1 MAITNEQAANFSGQ
15 PADPFLETIALHGGT
30 SPDPTT
36 GAMLTPI
43 YQTTTYRQPAVGEH
57 KGYTYSRSGNPTV
70 TALEGRLAAIEGAE
84 FATAYVTGLAATT
97 VLCLALLKAGDR
109 VVLSQ
114 AVYGGTVRLLKQVLA
129 PFGVESD
136 FIDTSDADALARALR
151 EPAQFVFI
159 ETPANPTLK
168 LTDIELAAKLAKEA
182 GALLVVD
189 NTLLTPALQRPLD
202 LGADIILHSTTKF
215 IEGHNATVGGS
226 LITRNAELHEKLAF
240 IRNAIGAIQAAFPA
254 WLTLQGVK
262 TLPLRMA
269 QHSANALRVAQFLES
284 HPRVTWIAYPG
295 LESFPQYELAQRQQ
309 TGSGALLAFEV
320 EGGVEAGVRLMNSVK
335 LCSLAENLGAAE
347 TLITHPVSMT
357 HGDVPTEQR
366 AAAGITDGLVR
377 LSVGLENPDDLITDL
392 DQALSR

>member
-1 MAITNEQAANFSGQ
+1 MAT
-15 PADPFLETIALHGGT
+15 ADNVAPDVYQYLETIALHGGT
-30 SPDPTT
+30 APDPAT

-70 TALEGRLAAIEGAE
+70 TALEGRLAAVEGAE

-129 PFGVESD
+129 QFGVESD
-136 FIDTSDADALARALR
+136 FIDTSDSEALIRSLR
-151 EPAQFVFI
+151 EPAKFLFI

-168 LTDIELAAKLAKEA
+168 LTDIELAARLSKDA

-202 LGADIILHSTTKF
+202 LGADIVLHSTTKF
-215 IEGHNATVGGS
+215 IEGHNATVGGA
-226 LITRNAELHEKLAF
+226 LITRSAELHEKLAF
-240 IRNAIGAIQAAFPA
+240 VRNAIGAIQAAFPA
-254 WLTLQGVK
+254 S
-262 TLPLRMA
+262 LPLRMA
-269 QHSANALRVAQFLES
+269 QHSANALRVARFLEGR
-284 HPRVTWIAYPG
+284 PEVEWIAYPG
-295 LESFPQYELAQRQQ
+295 LESFPQYELAMRQQ
-309 TGSGALLAFEV
+309 QAGGALIAFEV
-320 EGGVEAGVRLMNSVK
+320 KGGVEAGVRLMNSVK

-357 HGDVPTEQR
+357 HGDVPPEQR

-377 LSVGLENPDDLITDL
+377 LSVGLENPNDLIADL
-392 DQALSR
+392 DQALKG